1 MKQFRCLLI
10 ADFNIANLA
19 GCLCNL
25 EQPSQITVEVA
36 PYGNVIQSLMG
47 QKASDYN
54 ILFVW
59 TLPQSISGAFN
70 QAMNF
75 EHISLEDALKEVDS
89 FCSILLQAAQKTDY
103 ILFPQWVLP
112 TYYRGYG
119 LVDMKGGV
127 GVAHLLNAMNMRLQE
142 NLKGCAN
149 VFVLNTS
156 KWIES
161 AGKNAFNP
169 KLWYMA
175 KIAFSN
181 EVFRLAALDIQNACR
196 TVSGQNKRLII
207 VDLDDTL
214 WGGILGD
221 DGIENLKL
229 GGHDQIGEA
238 LVDFQ
243 KSLKALTRKG
253 ILLGIASKNDEKL
266 ALKMIDEH
274 PEMILKREDFAGWRI
289 NWKDKAQ
296 NIADLVADLNIGL
309 QAVVFIDDSPIERAR
324 VREALPEVFVP
335 DWPQDKMLFASTL
348 QELSCFDSSAVSKED
363 VSRTAMYA
371 SERER
376 KELKLSLGSYED
388 WLKTLEI
395 NVRVETLDEVNR
407 QRILQL
413 LNKTNQMNLTTRRL
427 TENALDQWVA
437 EEGHW
442 MWAVRIS
449 DKFGDSGLSGI
460 LSLEVNGQ
468 EGKIVDF
475 VLSCRVMGRKVEEAM
490 LNVLTNYGK
499 ALNLKWLTANFIETS
514 KNKPCYEFWS
524 NSGFTHN
531 LQTNE
536 FTWDLNKEYEIPV
549 CIKLE
554 KSSLVEAK

>member
-1 MKQFRCLLI
+1 MKQFKCLLI

-19 GCLCNL
+19 GYLNNL
-25 EQPSQITVEVA
+25 EQPPEIAVEMA

-47 QKASDYN
+47 EKESDHN

-59 TLPQSISGAFN
+59 TLPQSISGAFGR
-70 QAMNF
+70 AMNF
-75 EHISLEDALKEVDS
+75 EHISPEDVLKEVDA

-103 ILFPQWVLP
+103 IFIPQWVLP

-119 LVDMKGGV
+119 LIDMKEGV
-127 GVAHLLNAMNMRLQE
+127 GLAHLLNEMNMRFKE
-142 NLKGCAN
+142 NLKGSTN
-149 VFVLNTS
+149 VFVLNTN

-181 EVFRLAALDIQNACR
+181 EVFHLAALDIQSACR
-196 TVSGQNKRLII
+196 TVSGQNKKFII

-229 GGHDQIGEA
+229 GGHDPIGEA
-238 LVDFQ
+238 LADFQ

-253 ILLGIASKNDEKL
+253 ILLGIASKNDEEL
-266 ALKMIDEH
+266 ALKAIGEH
-274 PEMILKREDFAGWRI
+274 PEMILKKADFAGWRI

-296 NIADLVADLNIGL
+296 NIVDLVADLNIGL
-309 QAVVFIDDSPIERAR
+309 QTVVFIDDNPVERAR

-335 DWPQDKMLFASTL
+335 DWPQDKMLFTSAL
-348 QELSCFDSSAVSKED
+348 QELSCFDSNAVSQED
-363 VSRTAMYA
+363 INRTAMYA

-376 KELKLSLGSYED
+376 KDLKLSVGSYED

-395 NVRVETLDEVNR
+395 NVRVEALDEVNR
-407 QRILQL
+407 QRVLQL
-413 LNKTNQMNLTTRRL
+413 LNKTNQMNLATRRL
-427 TENALDQWVA
+427 TENGLDQWAA
-437 EEGHW
+437 EDGHW
-442 MWAVRIS
+442 MWAVRVS
-449 DKFGDSGLSGI
+449 DRFGDSGLSGI
-460 LSLEVNGQ
+460 LSLDVNGH
-468 EGKIVDF
+468 EGKIADF
-475 VLSCRVMGRKVEEAM
+475 VLSCRVMGRKIEETM
-490 LNVLTNYGK
+490 LNVLTSYGK
-499 ALNLKWLTANFIETS
+499 ALDLKQLSANFVETP
-514 KNKPCYEFWS
+514 KNKPCYEFWN
-524 NSGFTHN
+524 NSGFSHN
-531 LQTNE
+531 PQTNE
-536 FTWDLNKEYEIPV
+536 FTWDLDKEYEVPV

-554 KSSLVEAK
+554 KSSLIEA